1 MARSASAT
9 AIDPAMVLSHKFPE
23 VTRLSL
29 ALRPRSP
36 DSSGLT
42 RAALFYRDVALYALG
57 VGACNADA
65 ADEKELQLVYHRD
78 GQSSIKVLPTFISVL
93 NAKTGDGFYM
103 DVPGLHYD
111 PALLLHG
118 KAAILEVETLTCLE
132 GSGEVLCMNRST
144 VYLRGAGGF
153 SNSSQP
159 FSYATYPS
167 NEVSDVTFPDSTPF
181 AVYED
186 RTQKSQAL
194 LCGLSGY
201 FHPLHS
207 DPIFAQTAGFTGPI
221 LPGLSTLGFA
231 VRAIM
236 RSFCNMEPTAVK
248 GISCR
253 FLHHVYPG
261 ETLVTEMWLEGQR
274 CYGGL
279 DLPEKEEEQWL
290 REGGGNA
297 RGALGAVTAP
307 QAGVPLQ
314 RELLDRERK

>member
-9 AIDPAMVLSHKFPE
+9 APLSCAIDPAMVLSHKFPE
-23 VTRLSL
+23 V
-29 ALRPRSP
+29 AYEY
-36 DSSGLT
+36 DE
-42 RAALFYRDVALYALG
+42 RDVALYALV

-78 GQSSIKVLPTFISVL
+78 GQSSIKVLPTFISAL
-93 NAKTGDGFYM
+93 NAKTGDRFYM

-111 PALLLHG
+111 PTLLLHG

-144 VYLRGAGGF
+144 IYLRGAGGF

-167 NEVSDVTFPDSTPF
+167 NEVSNVTFSDSTPF

-186 RTQKSQAL
+186 RIQKSQAL

-207 DPIFAQTAGFTGPI
+207 DPTFAQAAG
-221 LPGLSTLGFA
+221 
-231 VRAIM
+231 
-236 RSFCNMEPTAVK
+236 
-248 GISCR
+248 
-253 FLHHVYPG
+253 
-261 ETLVTEMWLEGQR
+261 
-274 CYGGL
+274 
-279 DLPEKEEEQWL
+279 
-290 REGGGNA
+290 
-297 RGALGAVTAP
+297 
-307 QAGVPLQ
+307 
-314 RELLDRERK
+314 

>member
-9 AIDPAMVLSHKFPE
+9 APLSCAIDPAMVLSHKFPE
-23 VTRLSL
+23 V
-29 ALRPRSP
+29 AYEY
-36 DSSGLT
+36 DE
-42 RAALFYRDVALYALG
+42 RDVALYALV

-78 GQSSIKVLPTFISVL
+78 GQSSIKVLPTFISAL
-93 NAKTGDGFYM
+93 NAKTGDRFYM

-111 PALLLHG
+111 PTLLLHGQQYIEIYKPIPSRANVANKIKIAGLHDRG

-144 VYLRGAGGF
+144 IYLRGAGGF

-167 NEVSDVTFPDSTPF
+167 NEVSNVTFSDSTPF

-186 RTQKSQAL
+186 RIQKSQAL

-207 DPIFAQTAGFTGPI
+207 DPTFAQAAGYVSLATSYNSSSV
-221 LPGLSTLGFA
+221 PGW
-231 VRAIM
+231 
-236 RSFCNMEPTAVK
+236 K
-248 GISCR
+248 
-253 FLHHVYPG
+253 
-261 ETLVTEMWLEGQR
+261 
-274 CYGGL
+274 
-279 DLPEKEEEQWL
+279 
-290 REGGGNA
+290 
-297 RGALGAVTAP
+297 
-307 QAGVPLQ
+307 
-314 RELLDRERK
+314 

>member
-9 AIDPAMVLSHKFPE
+9 AIDPAMVASAYDE
-23 VTRLSL
+23 
-29 ALRPRSP
+29 
-36 DSSGLT
+36 
-42 RAALFYRDVALYALG
+42 RDVALYALG

-78 GQSSIKVLPTFISVL
+78 GQSIKVLPTFISVL

-118 KAAILEVETLTCLE
+118 QQYIEIYRPIPSRANVANKIKIAGLHDRGKAAIVEVETLTCLE

-144 VYLRGAGGF
+144 IYLRGAGGF

-186 RTQKSQAL
+186 RTQKSQARYFIPYAL

-221 LPGLSTLGFA
+221 MPGLSTLGFA

-261 ETLVTEMWLEGQR
+261 ETLVTEMWLEGQSR
-274 CYGGL
+274 RVSYRTKV
-279 DLPEKEEEQWL
+279 KE
-290 REGGGNA
+290 
-297 RGALGAVTAP
+297 RGRAVLSGYVLL
-307 QAGVPLQ
+307 QNVPSPL
-314 RELLDRERK
+314 

>member
-1 MARSASAT
+1 M
-9 AIDPAMVLSHKFPE
+9 HF
-23 VTRLSL
+23 SL
-29 ALRPRSP
+29 
-36 DSSGLT
+36 GWC
-42 RAALFYRDVALYALG
+42 RDVALYALG
-57 VGACNADA
+57 VGACSADA

-118 KAAILEVETLTCLE
+118 QQYMEIYRPIPSRANVANKIRIAGLHDRGKAAILEVETLTCLE
-132 GSGEVLCMNRST
+132 GSGEALCMNRST
-144 VYLRGAGGF
+144 IYLRGAGGF

-159 FSYATYPS
+159 FSYGTYPS
-167 NEVSDVTFPDSTPF
+167 NE
-181 AVYED
+181 
-186 RTQKSQAL
+186 AL
-194 LCGLSGY
+194 LCALSAY

-207 DPIFAQTAGFTGPI
+207 DPIFAQSAGFTRPI
-221 LPGLSTLGFA
+221 MPGLSTLGFA
-231 VRAIM
+231 VRAVM

-274 CYGGL
+274 
-279 DLPEKEEEQWL
+279 
-290 REGGGNA
+290 
-297 RGALGAVTAP
+297 
-307 QAGVPLQ
+307 
-314 RELLDRERK
+314 